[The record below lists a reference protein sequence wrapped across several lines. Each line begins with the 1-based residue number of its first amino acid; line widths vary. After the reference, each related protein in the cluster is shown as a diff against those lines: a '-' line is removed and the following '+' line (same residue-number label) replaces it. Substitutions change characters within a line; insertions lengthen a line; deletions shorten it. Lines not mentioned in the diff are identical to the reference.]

1 MELRYLTTFKT
12 ILDCGSFLA
21 AAQKLDYTRST
32 ITFQVQQLE
41 QELHVQLF
49 ERIGRR
55 MVLTKAGQALVP
67 YVDAVLQA
75 MEALEGQ
82 GRDEAALTGT
92 LRVAV
97 AETLLTYRM
106 PPVLK
111 AFRTRAP
118 GVRLSVQCQ
127 DCYRIRD
134 ELIQGRVDL
143 GIHYDVG
150 GYGTSLI
157 TEPLAE
163 VPLAVVGAPQ
173 LGDCELRTPGGRR
186 ALSLLTNDED
196 SIYQKLFERYLD
208 ERSIVLTGGVMDLGN
223 VETVK
228 SCVASNVGIALLPR
242 FAVEEALACGAL
254 RTVETDLD
262 ASLTAV
268 CSYHRNKWI
277 GPAMALFLRLTR
289 EMLQMGAG

>member
-1 MELRYLTTFKT
+1 MELRYLITFKT
-12 ILDCGSFLA
+12 ILDSGSFLA

-67 YVDAVLQA
+67 YVDGVLRA
-75 MEALEGQ
+75 MEALESQ
-82 GRDEAALTGT
+82 GRDKTALTGT

-111 AFRTRAP
+111 AFRELAP
-118 GVRLSVQCQ
+118 RVRLSVQCQ

-157 TEPLAE
+157 TEPLAA
-163 VPLAVVGAPQ
+163 VPLVVVGAPQ
-173 LGDCELRTPGGRR
+173 LRDCDLRTPGGRCEV
-186 ALSLLTNDED
+186 SLLTNNED

-228 SCVASNVGIALLPR
+228 ICAASNVGVALLPR
-242 FAVEEALACGAL
+242 FAAEAALALGTL

-262 ASLTAV
+262 ASLMAV

-277 GPAMALFLRLTR
+277 GPAMALFLQLTR
-289 EMLQMGAG
+289 ETLGTE